1 MEKTNRL
8 EWKILDEMGNYL
20 HTNMLNS
27 QEDSAK
33 LIYEFCYLRLLSI
46 RTFKQIFS
54 NNSKIT
60 LEEFI
65 GEYRK
70 YMDTL
75 IKEDLNWDN
84 DLEVSFVNNGDALK
98 LANRVLED
106 IERYKYSLKD
116 IGRLLS
122 ILCSYN
128 GQTLKN
134 IMSIDFYDGSRRV
147 FNTPDQI
154 CKLANYILDISKDDN
169 VLDICSGY
177 GNYLVNVVNCNEYK
191 SLYGV
196 EISHE
201 LSLISEIRLMSLTS
215 KYAIEND
222 NAFNMNLNN
231 KYDKVFCNYPW
242 GLRYEKYELDFIHG
256 RSNDMKFKWEKLS
269 GSSIDWLFINLA
281 ISVLKENGKSVI
293 MLPAGPLFKN
303 IDEQYRK
310 DLVDNNYIE
319 SVIKIPVLTR
329 YASIPQYLLVLGK
342 NNNDNIK
349 FIDISEQVEKLS
361 PINISMNMSKVFEI
375 LNNDNNSLVQN
386 VKKEVL
392 EENGYI
398 LTVDNY
404 IGKKEVKYHN
414 PKKLSEYVLD
424 VFRGYQITSKEQK
437 ELESEDG
444 EYEVLL
450 ISDINDGV
458 ISNNLTR
465 INPEKGKYDRYL
477 VKENDLIISSKGTR
491 IKIAVV
497 EDIKD
502 RKIIASGNLIVLRL
516 DTTKINPQY
525 LEMYLNSSDG
535 QTILN
540 HIQTGA
546 VIISINPSKLVEITI
561 STLPLEQ
568 QNEIAKKYKSKKQ
581 QIQIAREHVLKL
593 EQEQESFFED
603 NVEEMFD

>member
-8 EWKILDEMGNYL
+8 EWKILDEMRNYL
-20 HTNMLNS
+20 HINMLNS
-27 QEDSAK
+27 QEDGAK
-33 LIYEFCYLRLLSI
+33 LIYEFCYLRLLSL

-54 NNSKIT
+54 SNYNIT
-60 LEEFI
+60 LDEFI
-65 GEYRK
+65 CEYRK

-84 DLEVSFVNNGDALK
+84 DLELKFINNGDAID

-128 GQTLKN
+128 GQTIKN
-134 IMSIDFYDGSRRV
+134 VMSIDFYDGSRRV

-154 CKLANYILDISKDDN
+154 CKLSNYILDVSKNDD

-191 SLYGV
+191 SLNGI
-196 EISHE
+196 EINHE
-201 LSLISEIRLMSLTS
+201 LSLISEIRLMALTY
-215 KYAIEND
+215 KYNIKND
-222 NAFNMNLNN
+222 NAFNIDLNT

-256 RSNDMKFKWEKLS
+256 RTREMKFNWEKLS
-269 GSSIDWLFINLA
+269 GSSIDWLFIDLA
-281 ISVLKENGKSVI
+281 ISVLKENGKAII

-303 IDEQYRK
+303 VDEQYRK
-310 DLVDNNYIE
+310 DLLDNGYIE
-319 SVIKIPVLTR
+319 SVIKIPILTR
-329 YASIPQYLLVLGK
+329 YTSIPQYLLVLGK
-342 NNNDNIK
+342 NESETVK
-349 FIDISEQVEKLS
+349 FIDISEQVEKIS
-361 PINISMNMSKVFEI
+361 PVNINMNMSKVFEI
-375 LNNDNNSLVQN
+375 LNSENNSLV
-386 VKKEVL
+386 KYIYKDTL
-392 EENGYI
+392 AENGYI

-437 ELESEDG
+437 ELESENG
-444 EYEVLL
+444 EYEILL

-458 ISNNLTR
+458 ISNDLTR

-497 EDIKD
+497 ENIKD

-516 DTTKINPQY
+516 DTAKINPQY

-546 VIISINPSKLVEITI
+546 VIISINPSKLIEITI
-561 STLPLEQ
+561 STLPLEK
-568 QNEIAKKYKSKKQ
+568 QNEVAKKYKSKKQ

-593 EQEQESFFED
+593 EQEQETFFED

>member
-8 EWKILDEMGNYL
+8 EWKILDEMRSYL
-20 HTNMLNS
+20 HINMLNS
-27 QEDSAK
+27 QEDGAK
-33 LIYEFCYLRLLSI
+33 LIYEFCYLRLLNI
-46 RTFKQIFS
+46 RTFKQIFLNKS
-54 NNSKIT
+54 RIT

-65 GEYRK
+65 SEYRK

-84 DLEVSFVNNGDALK
+84 DLEINFANNGDAID

-116 IGRLLS
+116 VGRLLS

-128 GQTLKN
+128 GQTIKN
-134 IMSIDFYDGSRRV
+134 VMSIDFYDGSRRV

-154 CKLANYILDISKDDN
+154 CKLSNYILDVSKDDE

-191 SLYGV
+191 SLNGV
-196 EISHE
+196 EINHE
-201 LSLISEIRLMSLTS
+201 LSLISEIRLMALTN
-215 KYAIEND
+215 KYNIKND
-222 NAFNMNLNN
+222 NAFNIDLNT

-256 RSNDMKFKWEKLS
+256 RSCDMEFNWEKLG
-269 GSSIDWLFINLA
+269 GSSIDWLFIDLA
-281 ISVLKENGKSVI
+281 ISVLNENGKAIV
-293 MLPAGPLFKN
+293 MLPAGPLFKT

-310 DLVDNNYIE
+310 DLVDNSFIE

-329 YASIPQYLLVLGK
+329 YTSIPQYLLVLGK
-342 NNNDNIK
+342 NESEKVK
-349 FIDISEQVEKLS
+349 FIDISEQVEKTS
-361 PINISMNMSKVFEI
+361 PININMNMSKVFEI
-375 LNNDNNSLVQN
+375 LNSEKNSLVQY
-386 VKKEVL
+386 VDKSVL
-392 EENGYI
+392 SENGYI

-414 PKKLSEYVLD
+414 PKKLSDYVLD

-437 ELESEDG
+437 ELESENG
-444 EYEVLL
+444 EYEILL

-458 ISNNLTR
+458 ISNDLTR

-516 DTTKINPQY
+516 DTAKINPQY

-546 VIISINPSKLVEITI
+546 VIISINPSKLIEITI
-561 STLPLEQ
+561 STLPLDK
-568 QNEIAKKYKSKKQ
+568 QNEVAKKYKSKKQ

-593 EQEQESFFED
+593 EQEQETFFED